1 MSIDCI
7 IPAAGASTR
16 MGDWKPLLP
25 FGESTIVETTI
36 ATALAAQ
43 VEGGMRV
50 LLVAGYRGDELHE
63 LFEGRPGVAIVDNP
77 RWEAGM
83 LGSIQAALPFV
94 CSDRFFILHADMPL
108 VPSAA
113 FGLLYEA
120 NRAARGPRGYNEGD
134 RDDCC
139 ECGERGAVRE
149 GDVPAGVPLFAS
161 FRGEAGHPVLVP
173 ATLIGDILGLD
184 PAGRLRPFL
193 LERGGRLVECGTRA
207 VLADLDNRA
216 DYERAKSERSRK

>member
-1 MSIDCI
+1 MAMPIDCI

-36 ATALAAQ
+36 AAVLAAS
-43 VEGGMRV
+43 VEVGIRV
-50 LLVAGYRGDELHE
+50 LLVAGYRGDELHD

-77 RWEAGM
+77 RWGRGM

-94 CSDRFFILHADMPL
+94 GSDRFFIVHADMPL

-113 FGLLYEA
+113 FGLLYDA
-120 NRAARGPRGYNEGD
+120 SLDRGPGAGGRAGAASS
-134 RDDCC
+134 
-139 ECGERGAVRE
+139 GEK
-149 GDVPAGVPLFAS
+149 DAGVPLFAS

-173 ATLIGDILGLD
+173 AALIEYILGLD

-193 LERGGRLVECGTRA
+193 MEMGGRLVDCGSRA
-207 VLADLDNRA
+207 VLADLDSRA
-216 DYERAKSERSRK
+216 DYEEAISERSRQ